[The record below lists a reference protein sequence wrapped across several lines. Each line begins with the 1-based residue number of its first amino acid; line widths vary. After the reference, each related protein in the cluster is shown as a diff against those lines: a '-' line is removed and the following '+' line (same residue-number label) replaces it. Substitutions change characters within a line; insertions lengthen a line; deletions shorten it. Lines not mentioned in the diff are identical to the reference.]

1 MRDLRIKVRIYEL
14 KLNRLI
20 KSHLSQNRSKSRS
33 RNRWLS
39 LHSPRR
45 PGSSLAHCRRWWA
58 LSNGASSPQR
68 KNRGQEIKINH
79 WPKKTYFCHFSAKC
93 HKKLM
98 QGFASKFSEKHI
110 QGLAPPDYCCA
121 TMVALSPW
129 GYLRSPPSPRATSGY
144 CKLGSNA
151 FTFLINQTCV
161 ISLINNQ
168 ANQLINY
175 SSLTLT
181 LASRE
186 GLSIK
191 EELIPRWN
199 GGDRDHILSLR
210 DEQS

>member
-45 PGSSLAHCRRWWA
+45 LGSSLAHCRPWWA

-79 WPKKTYFCHFSAKC
+79 WPKKPYFRRFPASWHKKLLPGFTSKFSAKD
-93 HKKLM
+93 
-98 QGFASKFSEKHI
+98 I
-110 QGLAPPDYCCA
+110 QGLGPPDSCCA
-121 TMVALSPW
+121 TMVALAPW
-129 GYLRSPPSPRATSGY
+129 GYLRSAPSPRATSGY

-151 FTFLINQTCV
+151 FTFLI
-161 ISLINNQ
+161 I
-168 ANQLINY
+168 
-175 SSLTLT
+175 
-181 LASRE
+181 
-186 GLSIK
+186 
-191 EELIPRWN
+191 
-199 GGDRDHILSLR
+199 
-210 DEQS
+210 